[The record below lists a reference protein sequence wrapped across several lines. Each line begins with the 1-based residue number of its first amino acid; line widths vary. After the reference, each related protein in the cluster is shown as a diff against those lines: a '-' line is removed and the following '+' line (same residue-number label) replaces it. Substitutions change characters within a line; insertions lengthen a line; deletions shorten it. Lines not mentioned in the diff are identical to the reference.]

1 MRRKRIGWMVV
12 LLTALLITSCGTEDN
27 NPLKPPHLSR
37 DPQVRV
43 TRPPTET
50 AAPTET
56 VTPTATP
63 ESLVQLPLG
72 PTVDN
77 EQFLIDEIERLL
89 NKIENRLDRTD
100 INP

>member
-1 MRRKRIGWMVV
+1 MVV
-12 LLTALLITSCGTEDN
+12 LLAAFLIAGCGTEDN

-43 TRPPTET
+43 TRAPTET
-50 AAPTET
+50 AAPTAIE
-56 VTPTATP
+56 VSATATP
-63 ESLVQLPLG
+63 GSVAQLPLG

-89 NKIENRLDRTD
+89 NKIENKLDRTD
-100 INP
+100 VNP

>member
-1 MRRKRIGWMVV
+1 MVV
-12 LLTALLITSCGTEDN
+12 LLVAFLVVGCGTEDN
-27 NPLKPPHLSR
+27 NPLKSPHLSR

-43 TRPPTET
+43 TH
-50 AAPTET
+50 APTKTPTPT
-56 VTPTATP
+56 VTEASATATP
-63 ESLVQLPLG
+63 VVAQLPLG

-89 NKIENRLDRTD
+89 NKIENRLDQTD